1 MKQER
6 LRRSAHGRKQEG
18 DQDAPQGRQE
28 VRKDIRATWW
38 PEG

>member
-6 LRRSAHGRKQEG
+6 LHKSVARRKQEG

-28 VRKDIRATWW
+28 VRKDIRQTWW